1 MYKITLNDNTC
12 DDFTLTCECDTHDDM
27 IVNLERIKKESAR
40 LIKDGTLTV
49 IDLEDGLIL
58 REYTIKNNEITLT
71 LVQGE

>member
-12 DDFTLTCECDTHDDM
+12 KDFTLTCDCDTHDDM

-49 IDLEDGLIL
+49 IDLEDGLVL
-58 REYTIKNNEITLT
+58 REYSIKDNEITLT
-71 LVQGE
+71 LAQGE

>member
-12 DDFTLTCECDTHDDM
+12 KDFTLTCECDTRDDM
-27 IVNLERIKKESAR
+27 IVNLERIKKESTR

-58 REYTIKNNEITLT
+58 REYTIKNHEITLT
-71 LVQGE
+71 LEQGE

>member
-1 MYKITLNDNTC
+1 MYKIVLNDNTC
-12 DDFTLTCECDTHDDM
+12 KDFTLTCDCDTHDDM

>member
-1 MYKITLNDNTC
+1 MYKIILNDNTC
-12 DDFTLTCECDTHDDM
+12 KDFTLTCECDTRGDM

-58 REYTIKNNEITLT
+58 REYCIKNNEITLT
-71 LVQGE
+71 LAQGE

>member
-1 MYKITLNDNTC
+1 MYKITLNDNNC
-12 DDFTLTCECDTHDDM
+12 KDFTLTCECDTRDDM
-27 IVNLERIKKESAR
+27 IVNLERIKKESTR

-71 LVQGE
+71 LEQGE

>member
-1 MYKITLNDNTC
+1 MYKITLNDNIC
-12 DDFTLTCECDTHDDM
+12 KDFTLTCECDTRDDM
-27 IVNLERIKKESAR
+27 IMNLERIKKESTR

-58 REYTIKNNEITLT
+58 REYIIKDHEITIT